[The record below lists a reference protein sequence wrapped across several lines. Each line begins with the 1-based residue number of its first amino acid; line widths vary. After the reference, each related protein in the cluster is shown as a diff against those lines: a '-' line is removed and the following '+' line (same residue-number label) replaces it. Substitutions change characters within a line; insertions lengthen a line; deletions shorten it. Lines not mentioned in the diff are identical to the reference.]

1 MSEIL
6 GILTHKIPILIVY
19 LSSVNRFQHYY
30 PPKSNLETPVK
41 CVRLAYDSDEM
52 KPYVERA
59 IELLGKAGFRRRS
72 IFVYVLYNF
81 NDDPETLFRHIKDVL
96 VWGAIVYPMCS
107 GLLNALKRWDYIG
120 PKWTKGRLEV
130 VEDFRRVYG
139 YGGLFLLTLG
149 L

>member
-30 PPKSNLETPVK
+30 PLKSNLETPVK

-59 IELLGKAGFRRRS
+59 IELLGKARFQ
-72 IFVYVLYNF
+72 
-81 NDDPETLFRHIKDVL
+81 
-96 VWGAIVYPMCS
+96 
-107 GLLNALKRWDYIG
+107 
-120 PKWTKGRLEV
+120 
-130 VEDFRRVYG
+130 
-139 YGGLFLLTLG
+139 
-149 L
+149 